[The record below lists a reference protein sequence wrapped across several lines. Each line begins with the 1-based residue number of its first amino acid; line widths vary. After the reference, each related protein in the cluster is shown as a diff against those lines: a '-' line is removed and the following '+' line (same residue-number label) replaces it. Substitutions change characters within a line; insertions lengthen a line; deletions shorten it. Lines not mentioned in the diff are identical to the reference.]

1 MAKKS
6 KDEQVEEQREEQRRP
21 DDLVRFRTSQA
32 WAGLRVEDREGNV
45 VEPEFN
51 LAAGD
56 ECLVKRYVAE
66 ARQAAGLGE
75 YLGEA
80 E

>member
-1 MAKKS
+1 MS
-6 KDEQVEEQREEQRRP
+6 RRSP
-21 DDLVRFRTSQA
+21 DDLVRFRTAQA
-32 WAGLRVEDREGNV
+32 WAGSRVEDREGNV
-45 VEPEFN
+45 IEPEFN
-51 LAAGD
+51 VAAGE

-75 YLGEA
+75 YVGEVD